1 MRTTLTLD
9 DDLAEALNHT
19 ARHTG
24 RSFKAV
30 VNEAIRRGLAAG
42 EQPLAS
48 KVQPFSVQP
57 QSCGFMPGI
66 DPLRLNQLVD
76 QMEVERFQAAQTH
89 GQGQP
94 SKTRRSCIP
103 TTATSVAFPS

>member
-9 DDLAEALNHT
+9 DDLAEALNRT

-42 EQPLAS
+42 DHPPAS
-48 KVQPFSVQP
+48 KGHPFEVDP

-76 QMEVERFQAAQTH
+76 QMELDRFQAAQTR
-89 GQGQP
+89 GEGRP
-94 SKTRRSCIP
+94 S
-103 TTATSVAFPS
+103 